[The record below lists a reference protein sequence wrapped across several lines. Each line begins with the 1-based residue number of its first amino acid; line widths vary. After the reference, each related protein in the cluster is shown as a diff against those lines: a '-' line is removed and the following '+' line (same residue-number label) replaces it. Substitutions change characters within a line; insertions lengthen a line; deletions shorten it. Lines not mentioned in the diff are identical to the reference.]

1 MAKHKGVLSK
11 KSTRR
16 GQNGEMHGNEKTR
29 KPENRENRENRENQK
44 TEKTRKP
51 RKREKRENKG
61 ETPYIPGQVS
71 EAGDKMMEDD
81 SQRDT

>member
-29 KPENRENRENRENQK
+29 KPENRENQK
-44 TEKTRKP
+44 T

>member
-29 KPENRENRENRENQK
+29 KQKTRKPENQKTEK

-51 RKREKRENKG
+51 RKPENRENEKN
-61 ETPYIPGQVS
+61 EKTKAKPHTYLDRSPRLVT
-71 EAGDKMMEDD
+71 
-81 SQRDT
+81 R

>member
-29 KPENRENRENRENQK
+29 KPENRENQK

-51 RKREKRENKG
+51 RKPENRENEKN
-61 ETPYIPGQVS
+61 EKTKAKPHTYLDRSPRLVT
-71 EAGDKMMEDD
+71 
-81 SQRDT
+81 R